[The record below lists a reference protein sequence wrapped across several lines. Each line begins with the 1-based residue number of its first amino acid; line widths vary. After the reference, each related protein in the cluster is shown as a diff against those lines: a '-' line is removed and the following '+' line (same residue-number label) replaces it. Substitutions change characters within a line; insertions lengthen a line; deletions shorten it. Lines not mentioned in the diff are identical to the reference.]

1 MLCQHVCEDLAVPAG
16 GDLTGSIPS
25 VTLHSE
31 NAPIRFHLGFL
42 TEHICEKMTSSLG
55 MRQLPFQPLEADV
68 QHWNVRNTGS
78 SMTRGPELISGFI
91 QALLE

>member
-16 GDLTGSIPS
+16 GDLTGGIPS
-25 VTLHSE
+25 VTLL
-31 NAPIRFHLGFL
+31 IRFHLGFL
-42 TEHICEKMTSSLG
+42 TEHISEKMTSSLG
-55 MRQLPFQPLEADV
+55 MLQLPFQPLEADV
-68 QHWNVRNTGS
+68 QYWNVRNTGS